1 MLAVFYLAFKLWLIS
16 KSNSRSTLKF
26 WATSLFCLG
35 LLQVITG
42 MSNIILDWPLLA
54 AVLHTGGAA
63 AMVFVM
69 IRVVN
74 IDHERLSS

>member
-1 MLAVFYLAFKLWLIS
+1 VLAVFYLAAKLWLIS
-16 KSNSRSTLKF
+16 KTNPTSTMKF
-26 WATSLFCLG
+26 WSTSLFALG

-42 MSNIILDWPLLA
+42 MSNIILDWPLVA

-69 IRVVN
+69 IRVIN
-74 IDHERLSS
+74 IDHERVSS